1 MDLGKYGVET
11 HKNVLEFWKK
21 NKIYPK
27 SKIIFQRPNN
37 KNKKPFYF
45 LQGPPYT
52 SGNLHMGT
60 AWNNSHKDTVL
71 RYKRMQGFEVWD
83 RAGYDMHGLPTA
95 KKVQKKYDLKTK
107 EDIKKYGFEKFAKEC
122 VSFGTSH
129 AEKMNKELFGLG
141 IWMDYENAY
150 LPINQDFIDG
160 VWFLIKKA
168 HEKNRLYEGLRTTA
182 WCRDCGTA
190 LAKHEQEY
198 KEVTDTSIYV
208 KFQSI
213 DDENLYYIIWTT
225 TPWTITFNLA
235 IMVHPDF
242 EYSKLEVDVNGK
254 KEYWVIAKEL
264 VDIVMQK
271 TDYKYKIIES
281 FLGKT
286 LEGKRYTHFW
296 KNKIK
301 DLDDIYNQNKKAHS
315 ILMSNEYV
323 TLDSGSGLVHT
334 APGCGPEDYEVG
346 HRNNLPAFNTIDEAG
361 KFPENY
367 DIFSG
372 LTAKVDDSK
381 FIKAM
386 ENMNMIIAKEDYVH
400 DYAHC
405 ERCFNPVVFRTTKQW
420 FFKVEDLKQKMLDFN
435 KQIKW
440 IPKAGGNAFESWLE
454 NLRDNSITKQR
465 YWGTPIPIWRCD
477 KCDHIEVVGSREE
490 LESKTDNVPENL
502 HKPWIDGVTWKC
514 RKCPG
519 TMKRL
524 PDILDVWIDAGS
536 AAWNCLYYPKRK
548 DLFEKFYPADF
559 ILEAKEQVRGWF
571 NLLMVTN
578 IIAFDALP
586 FKACYMHGMLSDV
599 DGVKMSKSIGNI
611 IRPEELTNKYG
622 ADTLRFYMT
631 RTKAGQ
637 DINFSWSE
645 AELAYKNLLILWNLH
660 KLLINYSEELNY
672 SPKLVENNNDN
683 NLDISDNYILSR
695 VHSTLKEITNDFN
708 NYYLDVIPAKVE
720 GLFLDVSRTYVQLN
734 RDALAIGEDSSKHK
748 VIDVLYTALYEVI
761 KMLNPLCPFITEQI
775 YQNFKEKGFVK
786 GESINLEFWN
796 NFNEKMINSELE
808 KEFVLAMNIIE
819 AGLSARDKIQ
829 IGVRWPLQE
838 LVVSAD
844 KKDLVTKF
852 EELIK
857 KQLNVKNINF
867 KTPDYD
873 IIVKPDYRNFGNKF
887 GTETGGVLTSIKGK
901 DQDIANA
908 FKLGKDYSVN
918 IKDKPIILSKELFNI
933 EQKSEKYAIV
943 ESKLGYIYL
952 DKELNPEL
960 ELEGF
965 VREITRRVQ
974 NLRKNS
980 DMNKSDNIELF
991 LQLPADLNVKQF
1003 EEQIKARVGALSIS
1017 YGAVDTC
1024 QHSSNEKIKGKE
1036 IAIGFN
1042 KK

>member
-1 MDLGKYGVET
+1 MDLGKYGVDT
-11 HKNVLEFWKK
+11 HKRVLEFWKK

-27 SKIIFQRPNN
+27 SRIIF
-37 KNKKPFYF
+37 KKSDNKKPFYF

-71 RYKRMQGFEVWD
+71 RYKKMQGFEVWD

-95 KKVQKKYDLKTK
+95 KKVQKLHNLKTK
-107 EDIKKYGFEKFAKEC
+107 EDIKNFGFEKFAQEC
-122 VSFGTSH
+122 LNFGITH
-129 AEKMNKELFGLG
+129 AEKMNKELFELG

-150 LPINQDFIDG
+150 MPINQDYIDG

-168 HEKNRLYEGLRTTA
+168 HEKNRLYEGLRTTT

-198 KEVTDTSIYV
+198 KEITDTSIYV
-208 KFQSI
+208 KFQSN
-213 DDENLYYIIWTT
+213 DNKNLYYIIWTT

-242 EYSKLEVDVNGK
+242 EYSKLEVDVNDK
-254 KEYWVIAKEL
+254 KEYWIIAKEL
-264 VDIVMQK
+264 VDVVMKK

-281 FLGKT
+281 FPGKK
-286 LEGKRYTHFW
+286 LEAKRYVHFW
-296 KNKIK
+296 KNKIN
-301 DLDDIYNQNKKAHS
+301 DLDDIYNSNEKAHS
-315 ILMSNEYV
+315 ILLSKEYV

-361 KFPENY
+361 KFPDGY

-381 FIKAM
+381 FIKSM
-386 ENMNMIIAKEDYVH
+386 EDLNVIIAKEDYVH

-420 FFKVEDLKQKMLDFN
+420 FFKVEDLKQKMLEFN
-435 KQIKW
+435 KQIDW
-440 IPKAGGNAFESWLE
+440 IPKAGENAFESWLE

-465 YWGTPIPIWRCD
+465 YWGTPIPIWKCD
-477 KCDHIEVVGSREE
+477 KCDHIEVIGSREE
-490 LESKTDNVPENL
+490 LESKTDNLPENL
-502 HKPWIDGVTWKC
+502 HKPWIDNVTWKC

-519 TMKRL
+519 AMKRL
-524 PDILDVWIDAGS
+524 PDILDVWIDAGT

-548 DLFEKFYPADF
+548 DLFEKFFPADF

-578 IIAFDALP
+578 IITFDALP

-599 DGVKMSKSIGNI
+599 DGVKMSKSLGNI
-611 IRPEELTNKYG
+611 IRPGELTDKYG
-622 ADTLRFYMT
+622 ADTLRSYMT

-637 DINFSWSE
+637 DINFSWLE

-660 KLLINYSEELNY
+660 KLLLNYCDELNY
-672 SPKLVENNNDN
+672 SPKLIEDNDN
-683 NLDISDNYILSR
+683 NLDISDKYILSR
-695 VHSTLKEITNDFN
+695 VHSILKQVTEDFD
-708 NYYLDVIPAKVE
+708 NYYLDLIPAKIE
-720 GLFLDVSRTYVQLN
+720 ELFLDVSRTYVQLK
-734 RDALAIGEDSSKHK
+734 RDGLALGDDALKHRT
-748 VIDVLYTALYEVI
+748 IDILFTCMYNII
-761 KMLNPLCPFITEQI
+761 KMISPLCPFIAEQI

-786 GESINLEFWN
+786 DESVHLEFWQKYDDK
-796 NFNEKMINSELE
+796 FINPELE
-808 KEFVLAMNIIE
+808 KELTLALNIIE
-819 AGLSARDKIQ
+819 TGLSARDKAQ
-829 IGVRWPLQE
+829 IGVRWPLSE
-838 LVVSAD
+838 LIINTD
-844 KKDLVTKF
+844 KKEFVQKF
-852 EELIK
+852 KELIK
-857 KQLNVKNINF
+857 NQLNIKKISF
-867 KTPDYD
+867 GIPEHEL
-873 IIVKPDYRNFGNKF
+873 IVKPDYRKLGDKF
-887 GTETGGVLTSIKGK
+887 GTDTGDVLTAIKGK
-901 DQDIANA
+901 NELIAEA

-918 IKDKPIILSKELFNI
+918 IKNKPIILSKELFNI
-933 EQKSEKYAIV
+933 EQSSATYIIV
-943 ESKLGYIYL
+943 ESKLGFTYL
-952 DKELNPEL
+952 DKQITPEL

-974 NLRKNS
+974 SLRKKA
-980 DMNKSDNIELF
+980 DMNKSDDIALF
-991 LQLPADLNVKQF
+991 LQLPADLNIKSF
-1003 EEQIKARVGALSIS
+1003 EEQIKARVGAISIVYS
-1017 YGAVDTC
+1017 KVDATSC

-1036 IAIGFN
+1036 IVIGFN